1 MLQFAGRKLIIKL
14 TTNRTICFRGLT
26 TNLIFFYSDKAFVG
40 DFRFPIRRC
49 FGSAGMNLQ
58 RLFSFLN
65 FMANVSELLKEAAE
79 KLKRDEKGVTK
90 FPGWNYAL
98 NPESETKGRQIE
110 TVCAGIAYHDDVWE
124 IGHDIKH
131 TDLAVLLD
139 YIADML

>member
-1 MLQFAGRKLIIKL
+1 M
-14 TTNRTICFRGLT
+14 
-26 TNLIFFYSDKAFVG
+26 S
-40 DFRFPIRRC
+40 
-49 FGSAGMNLQ
+49 
-58 RLFSFLN
+58 
-65 FMANVSELLKEAAE
+65 NVSELLKEAAE
-79 KLKRDEKGVTK
+79 RLKRDEKGETK

-110 TVCAGIAYHDDVWE
+110 TVCNDIGYHNDDWE